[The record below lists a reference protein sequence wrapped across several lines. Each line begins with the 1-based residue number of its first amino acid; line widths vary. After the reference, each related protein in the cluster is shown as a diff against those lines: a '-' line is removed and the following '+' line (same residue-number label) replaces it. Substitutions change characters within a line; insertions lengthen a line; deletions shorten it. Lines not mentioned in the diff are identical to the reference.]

1 VDLPASF
8 PLAGADNKLKNP
20 LVMDATQPD
29 KSSSAIPGGGWTIM
43 LLCAGI
49 AVIAACI
56 LIPEADEN
64 QRLLWQAERLRLDL
78 EHVQKEVAT
87 NEEFVKRVV
96 EDPTV
101 QERIVQR
108 QLNYIRQG
116 TGVLDVGQKDELGSH
131 SPFPLV
137 AVPPAPA
144 LEPPKTVGGKFAA
157 LCRDSRSRLYMIG
170 GALMLIALGLVLGAG
185 PSRN

>member
-1 VDLPASF
+1 
-8 PLAGADNKLKNP
+8 
-20 LVMDATQPD
+20 MDTPHTD
-29 KSSSAIPGGGWTIM
+29 KSSAATPGGGWTIM
-43 LLCAGI
+43 FLCAGI

-87 NEEFVKRVV
+87 NEEFVKRVA
-96 EDPTV
+96 EDPIL
-101 QERIVQR
+101 QERLAQR
-108 QLNYIRQG
+108 QLKYVRQG
-116 TGVLDVGQKDELGSH
+116 TGVLDLGQKDELGSH

-137 AVPPAPA
+137 SVPPAPA
-144 LEPPKTVGGKFAA
+144 LEPTRTVGGKFAS
-157 LCRDSRSRLYMIG
+157 LCRDSRSRLYLMG

-185 PSRN
+185 LDRN